1 MSDETATLK
10 DTVVSEPP
18 AAPATET
25 PAVDPPAPVIT
36 ANDDAEAAEL
46 GRVLINSGYTKERV
60 NELLE
65 APGALAS
72 LRYAVE
78 NDPKEF
84 LAMLQRVNPQVADK
98 FLQTMADTFV
108 DRYDAPVPRGK
119 QATTSDNSELM
130 DKVRILE
137 EKANRLEGEQ
147 ARRDQAAML
156 AATQQRYNA
165 RVDDLFGQVKDL
177 TLTKSEQLAMRA
189 RLDKELS
196 ADQSVV
202 QRASKGNFVD
212 VAPTF
217 KRIVDEWVG
226 DKKAAVE
233 AEKTARDKQ
242 KNGAFPDFSN
252 GPNSFMP
259 VNVPDSTFDS
269 WDNTEAGFAKA
280 LEQYSR

>member
-25 PAVDPPAPVIT
+25 PAADPPAPVIT

-108 DRYDAPVPRGK
+108 DRYDAPPTRK
-119 QATTSDNSELM
+119 AATGNDNSELM
-130 DKVRILE
+130 DKVRVLE

-196 ADQSVV
+196 ADPTVV

-217 KRIVDEWVG
+217 KKIVDEWVG

-233 AEKTARDKQ
+233 AEKTARDRQ